1 MTRARSAMRD
11 RIFADTGLRIAV
23 APGDLPGARTA
34 RGDGLIH
41 GSPARVAED
50 FAALD
55 ELGIGGVLASFRL
68 GPMPHEVAAES
79 LQLFMREVAP
89 HLRG

>member
-1 MTRARSAMRD
+1 MPHS
-11 RIFADTGLRIAV
+11 
-23 APGDLPGARTA
+23 DLPGSRTA

-55 ELGIGGVLASFRL
+55 QLGIGGVIASFRL

-89 HLRG
+89 QFRG

>member
-1 MTRARSAMRD
+1 MRN

-23 APGDLPGARTA
+23 PQSDLPGSRAA
-34 RGDGLIH
+34 RGEGLIL

-55 ELGIGGVLASFRL
+55 RLGIGAVLASFRL

-79 LQLFMREVAP
+79 LRLFMREVAP
-89 HLRG
+89 QFRQ